1 MMRTK
6 EYVQI
11 QVIWVHTVVFTNI
24 PTNDFTVKKFAR
36 AIQYKSHELFLM
48 SKFFS
53 YMRGEIVND
62 SWTWNMKKEKSYTG
76 II

>member
-1 MMRTK
+1 MRTK
-6 EYVQI
+6 EYIQI
-11 QVIWVHTVVFTNI
+11 QVIWVHQWYSLI
-24 PTNDFTVKKFAR
+24 PTNDFTVKNFAR

>member
-1 MMRTK
+1 MRTK
-6 EYVQI
+6 EYIQI
-11 QVIWVHTVVFTNI
+11 QVIWVHTVVFTNTHKWFYSKI
-24 PTNDFTVKKFAR
+24 FAR